1 MSWTLAISPTGSLFW
16 DEVEGNQAAPSL
28 EKQLKSHAPVQGIIL
43 LAKEELGRELPPVFG
58 YWRDFGKLYL
68 TRLCQSAADAAEV
81 PPPSAGELAT
91 LALEVP
97 PMRGSE
103 FLSPEILARIWREL
117 DAHALTE
124 IKRHAGGLEAFF
136 RGTTWHQVGRV
147 TFHLAENK
155 RDEERP
161 FAFLATY
168 TSGVGTTSQLQH
180 LPLGRAVQEYAGV
193 KNKGALLKLLEP
205 VQAASAQST
214 LIKELVNAGR
224 IYHPQAWTIAQAYR
238 FLKEIPVLEQSGV
251 LVRVPNWWKA
261 ASPSRPTVSITVG
274 SKKSSQVGVE
284 ALLDFQAAL
293 MLDGEA
299 ITEEEWKQIAS
310 STQGLAFLKGRW
322 VEIDKTRLE
331 EVLKHWKQVASN
343 SEGIGF
349 LQGMRLLSGATI
361 DKDDADLID
370 ESPREWTRIE
380 AGPWLNEILT
390 EMRNPETSAALE
402 ALPGLKAELRPYQ
415 KKGLAWLWLMHRLGL
430 GACLAD
436 DMGLGK
442 TIQVLAFLLQLK
454 NSGSSKTPSLLIVPA
469 SLLANW
475 QAEAARF
482 TPSLNLWIA
491 HPSNPE
497 FAAKTKIP
505 PGVDL
510 ALTTYGMISRASWL
524 LEADWH
530 LVILD
535 EAQAIKNPASNQTR
549 SVKKLKSTGRLVLTG
564 TPVENSLGDL
574 WSLFDFIC
582 PGLLGAAKSFND
594 FTKRL
599 ANNPRH
605 FAPLRSLI
613 HPYILR
619 RSKTDKSII
628 ADLPDKT
635 ELKTYCPLS
644 KKQTVLYQ
652 QAVEELA
659 DILKTADKIRRRGI
673 ILAFLIRFKQIC
685 NHPDQWTGSSAF
697 VSGESGKL
705 ERLADLTSQ
714 IAERQEK
721 ALIFT
726 QFKEMTEPLARHL
739 ESIFKRPGLTL
750 HGQTTLKTRREMVDS
765 FQKEEGPPFFV
776 LSLKAG
782 GVGLNLTQ
790 ACHVIHFD
798 RWWNPAVENQATD
811 RAFRLGQKKNVLVH
825 KFICRGT
832 VEDKID
838 ALIDNKKSLAEDVL
852 GTGGEAALT
861 EMSNDELLRFVSLD
875 LNTALIE

>member
-1 MSWTLAISPTGSLFW
+1 MSWTLALSPTGSLFW
-16 DEVEGNQAAPSL
+16 DEAEGESVTLSL
-28 EKQLKSHAPVQGIIL
+28 EKRLKEQIPVQSIL
-43 LAKEELGRELPPVFG
+43 VLAREELSREAPPVLG

-68 TRLCQSAADAAEV
+68 TRLCQAATGGAEV
-81 PPPSAGELAT
+81 PPPGAGELAM
-91 LALEVP
+91 LVLGVP
-97 PMRGSE
+97 PMKGSE
-103 FLSPEILARIWREL
+103 FLSPEILLQLWREL
-117 DAHALTE
+117 DAHAQAE
-124 IKRHAGGLEAFF
+124 IASQGGSLEAFF
-136 RGTTWHQVGRV
+136 RGTVWHQVGRV
-147 TFHLAENK
+147 TLHLAENK

-168 TSGVGTTSQLQH
+168 TSGVATTSRVQH
-180 LPLGRAVQEYAGV
+180 LPLGRAVEEYSGV
-193 KNKGALLKLLEP
+193 QNKAALLKLFQP
-205 VQAASAQST
+205 VQAASVQSV
-214 LIKELVNAGR
+214 LLKELVDSGR

-261 ASPSRPTVSITVG
+261 SAPSRPVVSITVG
-274 SKKSSQVGVE
+274 SRQSSQVGVE
-284 ALLDFQAAL
+284 ALLDFHAAL
-293 MLDGEA
+293 TLDGET
-299 ITEEEWKQIAS
+299 ITEKEWEQIAN
-310 STQGLAFLKGRW
+310 STQGLVFLKGRW
-322 VEIDKTRLE
+322 VEIDRSRLE
-331 EVLKHWKQVASN
+331 DVLRHWKQMARDTK
-343 SEGIGF
+343 GIDF
-349 LQGMRLLSGATI
+349 LQGMRLLSGAVI
-361 DKDDADLID
+361 DKSDAGYVD
-370 ESPREWTRIE
+370 EAAREWTRIE
-380 AGPWLNEILT
+380 PGPWLNKILEEI
-390 EMRNPETSAALE
+390 RNPEAGAETV
-402 ALPGLKAELRPYQ
+402 PGLQAELRLYQ
-415 KKGLAWLWLMHRLGL
+415 KKGLRWLGLMHRLRL

-454 NSGSSKTPSLLIVPA
+454 NSRATNGPSLLIVPA

-482 TPSLNLWIA
+482 TPLLRLWNA

-497 FAAKTKIP
+497 FVASAKIP
-505 PGVDL
+505 PEIDL
-510 ALTTYGMISRASWL
+510 VLTTYGMLSRTPWIM
-524 LEADWH
+524 EANWH

-535 EAQAIKNPASNQTR
+535 EAQAIKNPSSNQTR
-549 SVKKLKSTGRLVLTG
+549 AVKKLKSAGRLALTG

-582 PGLLGAAKSFND
+582 PGLLGTTKAFTD

-599 ANNPRH
+599 TNGPAH
-605 FAPLRSLI
+605 FAPLRQLT

-619 RSKTDKSII
+619 RLKADKSII

-635 ELKTYCPLS
+635 ELKAYCSLS
-644 KKQTVLYQ
+644 KKQAILYQ
-652 QAVEELA
+652 QSVGELTQ
-659 DILKTADKIRRRGI
+659 LLGTADKIKRRGI
-673 ILAFLIRFKQIC
+673 ILAFLTRLKKIC
-685 NHPDQWTGSSAF
+685 NHPDHWTGAGVFSAN
-697 VSGESGKL
+697 ESGKF
-705 ERLADLTSQ
+705 ERLRETVLQ

-726 QFKEMTEPLARHL
+726 QFREMAGPLSGFL
-739 ESIFKRPGLTL
+739 ESLFKRPGLTL
-750 HGQTTLKTRREMVDS
+750 HGQTSLKARREMVES

-776 LSLKAG
+776 LSFKAG

-838 ALIDNKKSLAEDVL
+838 ALIDSKKSLAEDVL
-852 GTGGEAALT
+852 GAGGEAALT

-875 LNTALIE
+875 LSTAITE

>member
-1 MSWTLAISPTGSLFW
+1 MGSLFW
-16 DEVEGNQAAPSL
+16 DEVEEAQVSL
-28 EKQLKSHAPVQGIIL
+28 SLGKRLKDHAPVQGIVL
-43 LAKEELGRELPPVFG
+43 LAKEELGLELPPALG

-68 TRLCQSAADAAEV
+68 TRLCQTASDAAEV
-81 PPPSAGELAT
+81 PPSSAGELAT
-91 LALEVP
+91 LTLEVP
-97 PMRGSE
+97 PMKGSE
-103 FLSPEILARIWREL
+103 FLSPEILSQIWREL
-117 DAHALTE
+117 DAHTQAE

-168 TSGVGTTSQLQH
+168 TNGVAASSQLQH
-180 LPLGRAVQEYAGV
+180 LPLGRAVQEYAGA
-193 KNKGALLKLLEP
+193 KNKGALLKLFQP
-205 VQAASAQST
+205 VQAASAQSG
-214 LIKELVNAGR
+214 LIKELVDSGH
-224 IYHPQAWTIAQAYR
+224 IYHPQAWTISQAYR

-261 ASPSRPTVSITVG
+261 SSPSRPTVSITMG
-274 SKKSSQVGVE
+274 SKKSSQVGAE
-284 ALLDFQAAL
+284 ALLDFQASL
-293 MLDGEA
+293 TLDGET

-331 EVLKHWKQVASN
+331 EVLRHWKQIESN

-349 LQGMRLLSGATI
+349 LQGMRLLSGAAI
-361 DKDDADLID
+361 DKGDAEYAD
-370 ESPREWTRIE
+370 ESTREWTRIE
-380 AGPWLNEILT
+380 AGPWLNEILA
-390 EMRNPETSAALE
+390 EMRSPETSAVFDL
-402 ALPGLKAELRPYQ
+402 LPGLHAELRPYQ
-415 KKGLAWLWLMHRLGL
+415 KKGLSWLWLMHRLGL

-442 TIQVLAFLLQLK
+442 TIQILAFLLQLK
-454 NSGSSKTPSLLIVPA
+454 NSGLSKTPSLLIVPA

-482 TPSLNLWIA
+482 TPSLKLWMA

-497 FAAKTKIP
+497 FAAAEKIP
-505 PGVDL
+505 PDVDL
-510 ALTTYGMISRASWL
+510 ALTTYGMLSRSTWL

-535 EAQAIKNPASNQTR
+535 EAQAIKNPSSNQTR
-549 SVKKLKSTGRLVLTG
+549 SVKKLKSAGRFALTG

-582 PGLLGAAKSFND
+582 PGLLGTAQSFND
-594 FTKRL
+594 FIKRL
-599 ANNPRH
+599 ADDPRH
-605 FAPLRSLI
+605 FAPLRNLT

-619 RSKTDKSII
+619 RLKTDKSII

-635 ELKTYCPLS
+635 EVKTYCSLS

-652 QAVEELA
+652 QAVIELA

-685 NHPDQWTGSSAF
+685 NHPDHWTSTGPFAAN
-697 VSGESGKL
+697 ESGKF
-705 ERLADLTSQ
+705 ERLEDLTSQ

-726 QFKEMTEPLARHL
+726 QFKEMTGPLSRFL

-750 HGQTTLKTRREMVDS
+750 HGQTNLKTRREMVES

-838 ALIDNKKSLAEDVL
+838 ALIDSKKSLAEDVL
-852 GTGGEAALT
+852 GAGGETALT

-875 LNTALIE
+875 LNTALTE